1 MTHIYEIKDMK
12 QFNDI
17 IIDFTNRNYD
27 FKWKLFKVKNIISEK
42 QIIDDRLNYLGT
54 IDREVEY

>member
-1 MTHIYEIKDMK
+1 MTYLYEIKDMK

-17 IIDFTNRNYD
+17 IISLSSYN
-27 FKWKLFKVKNIISEK
+27 FKCRIWKVRNIISEK

-54 IDREVEY
+54 IERDAEY

>member
-27 FKWKLFKVKNIISEK
+27 FKWKLFKVNIISEK
-42 QIIDDRLNYLGT
+42 IIIDDRLNYLGT
-54 IDREVEY
+54 IQREVEY